1 MQNIIL
7 DSFIDHKGGKICD
20 GLSSFLKLSKILNS
34 LTAGYIDKLYI
45 FFILAYIKLRT
56 ATLKI
61 Y

>member
-1 MQNIIL
+1 
-7 DSFIDHKGGKICD
+7 
-20 GLSSFLKLSKILNS
+20 

-45 FFILAYIKLRT
+45 FSFFVILAHIKLIT